1 MVELLDIA
9 ENIRDSG
16 LKEVTIGLLKRYN
29 KKLEELPASISGKYH
44 LGEST
49 KDHIIRVVWFV
60 NRIIEEFNLNQD
72 EKDILVSSALLH
84 DIGSCVVTTKER
96 KPNEQQEY
104 YQTGWYRSIEGAQ
117 FHPIIGGILV
127 NREAFEKGQ
136 ETNLLVIKVILAI
149 SSHMSHWS
157 CPDCPLPRDDLEKF
171 LALADYLA
179 SRKEIQIT
187 EDGKSG

>member
-1 MVELLDIA
+1 MVELIDIA

-16 LKEVTIGLLKRYN
+16 LKEVTIELLKRYN

-60 NRIIEEFNLNQD
+60 NRIIEEFNLTQEERD
-72 EKDILVSSALLH
+72 VLLSSALLH
-84 DIGSCVVTTKER
+84 DIGNCITTTKKR
-96 KPNEQQEY
+96 LLKEY
-104 YQTGWYRSIEGAQ
+104 QKLHKTGWYRSVEGSRY
-117 FHPIIGGILV
+117 HPIIGMFLVGREILKRRLYT
-127 NREAFEKGQ
+127 NR
-136 ETNLLVIKVILAI
+136 LVIKVALTI

-157 CPDCPLPRDDLEKF
+157 YPECPLPRNDLEKF

-179 SRKEIQIT
+179 SLKDIDIK
-187 EDGKSG
+187 GVM